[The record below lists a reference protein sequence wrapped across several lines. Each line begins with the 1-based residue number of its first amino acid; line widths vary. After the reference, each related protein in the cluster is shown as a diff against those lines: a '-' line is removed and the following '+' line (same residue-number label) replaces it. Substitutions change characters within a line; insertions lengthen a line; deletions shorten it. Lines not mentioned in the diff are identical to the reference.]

1 MQRKIIYIIVFIVT
15 IALVIADSYIDF
27 NSKQNNNATVL
38 PEELDDT
45 YKSADIKSNL
55 VIKNF
60 QNDEQEL
67 VYTYLLKIDNVVGA
81 QLTIYKGIESYIIFA
96 ANGEVEITI
105 DSNQTLTIVDLP
117 QGSNYSIEQIT
128 DVSDKYNTT
137 INKEEK
143 TKYEGTLEEENIV
156 EFNNETLKNEK
167 PIKKNPT
174 TSDKNSSM
182 IIVLIYSAILITIAL
197 KLKVKKFE

>member
-27 NSKQNNNATVL
+27 NSKQNNNATIL
-38 PEELDDT
+38 QEELDDT

-55 VIKNF
+55 VIKNL

>member
-15 IALVIADSYIDF
+15 IALVIVDSYIDF
-27 NSKQNNNATVL
+27 NSKKNNNATVL
-38 PEELDDT
+38 QEELDDT

-55 VIKNF
+55 VIKNL
-60 QNDEQEL
+60 QNDDQEL

-105 DSNQTLTIVDLP
+105 DSNETLTVVDLP